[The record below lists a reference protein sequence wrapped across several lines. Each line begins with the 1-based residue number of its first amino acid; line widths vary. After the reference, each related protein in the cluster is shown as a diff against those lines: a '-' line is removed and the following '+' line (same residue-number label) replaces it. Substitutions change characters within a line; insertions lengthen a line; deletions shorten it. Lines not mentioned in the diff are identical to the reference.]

1 MAFCPHCGKSVTEQ
15 ATKCAACGGEL
26 EQRGKGVRFKG
37 TMMMSPGTAPLIQPP
52 NAGQRN
58 TAPAQQPVA
67 TPAAP
72 PPSASTPPSPTA
84 ATMPMPAVGPIADA
98 AAAAM
103 AGKKPAALKATMLGT
118 GEAGLEGI
126 AKNLQ
131 AQAQAARA
139 AAAATAPAGPPPE
152 KPAAM
157 PAAAAPQPAATT
169 RREVEAEDDSKRF
182 LVGDPMGPKGGE
194 SPAAPQAAKPQ
205 RAAPAPRFSDEM
217 PAELPKDRSATFII
231 VGIVGVCVIAAI
243 GYIAAKLMGLTN

>member
-58 TAPAQQPVA
+58 TAPAQQPV
-67 TPAAP
+67 PAAP
-72 PPSASTPPSPTA
+72 APSASTPPSPTA

-98 AAAAM
+98 AAAAL

-118 GEAGLEGI
+118 GEAGLAGI
-126 AKNLQ
+126 AKSLQ
-131 AQAQAARA
+131 AQGQAAQAQPAAPA
-139 AAAATAPAGPPPE
+139 AAPSPAAPA
-152 KPAAM
+152 AA

-169 RREVEAEDDSKRF
+169 RREVQAEDDSKRF
-182 LVGDPMGPKGGE
+182 LVGDPMAPKE
-194 SPAAPQAAKPQ
+194 DAVPAPPKAQ
-205 RAAPAPRFSDEM
+205 RAPAPRFSSDDM
-217 PAELPKDRSATFII
+217 STELPKDRSATFII